1 MSNKDV
7 LIKVC
12 LGTGGIAL
20 GGTQVIKEFE
30 SHLKE
35 EGIEANVEKHCSMH
49 KVGCRGL
56 CARDVLVD
64 VLIGDTTTTYQY
76 IKPEMVERIVKEH
89 VIEGNPVEEWM
100 VDDNY
105 HDFHNRQTKIV
116 LGDCGKINPESI
128 DAYIEVGGYEA
139 LKKVLGGMSQEETID
154 IISKSG
160 LRGRGGAGF
169 PTGRKWDSC
178 RKTDAPQKYIIC
190 NADEGDPGAF
200 MDRAIL
206 EGNPHSVI
214 EGMIIGGYAI
224 GSDMAYIYVRAEY
237 PTAIERLNIAIKHAK
252 ERNFLGK
259 NILGSGY
266 SLEIELYQGAGAFV
280 CGESTA
286 LMRSI
291 EGKRGMPRPT
301 PPNSVYQGLW
311 NMPSVLNNVETFS
324 NVPHIIRKG
333 SDWFASYG
341 TEKSKGTKAFAL
353 TGKIKNT
360 GLIEVP
366 MGMPLKEIIYGIGG
380 GIDSGK
386 PLKAVQTGGPSGG
399 CIPASLVDVSVDFE
413 SLAELGSIV
422 GSGGMIVLDEDD
434 CMVNIAQYFLH
445 FTQEESCGKCIP
457 CRVGTKRLLEIL
469 ERITSGHGQKDDIEK
484 LKELG
489 SKVAEASLCGLGKS
503 APNPI
508 LSTIKYFREEYEAH
522 LEGKCPAKVCKLLLI
537 FSIIEDTCTGCGACK
552 RACPSD
558 AISGAK
564 KKTHVIDQELCIKC
578 GSCFDV
584 CKFKAVHKE

>member
-12 LGTGGIAL
+12 MGTGGIAL
-20 GGTQVIKEFE
+20 GGTQVIEEFE
-30 SHLKE
+30 SHLSE

-89 VIEGNPVEEWM
+89 IIEGNQIEEWM

-116 LGDCGKINPESI
+116 LSDCGKIDPESI

-139 LKKVLGGMSQEETID
+139 LKSVLVGMSQEETID

-252 ERNFLGK
+252 ERNLLGK

-353 TGKIKNT
+353 TGKINNT

-399 CIPASLVDVSVDFE
+399 CIPASMVDVSVDFE

-469 ERITSGHGQKDDIEK
+469 ERITSGHGQKGDIER
-484 LKELG
+484 LQELG
-489 SKVAEASLCGLGKS
+489 SKVVDASLCGLGKS

-508 LSTIKYFREEYEAH
+508 LSTIEHFREEYEAH

-558 AISGAK
+558 AITGEK
-564 KKTHVIDQELCIKC
+564 KKLHVIDQDLCIKC

>member
-1 MSNKDV
+1 MKHK
-7 LIKVC
+7 IEIRVC
-12 LGTGGIAL
+12 MGPGGIAT
-20 GGTQVIKEFE
+20 GGGDV
-30 SHLKE
+30 LK
-35 EGIEANVEKHCSMH
+35 AFNEKLNKARISATVKKNCSFH
-49 KVGCRGL
+49 QVGCMGL
-56 CARDVLVD
+56 CSRDVLVE
-64 VLIGDTTTTYQY
+64 VINGSKTATYQY
-76 IKPEMVERIVKEH
+76 IKPDMVERIVKEH
-89 VIEGNPVEEWM
+89 LVDGSPVEEWL
-100 VDDNY
+100 VGDDY
-105 HDFHNRQTKIV
+105 YDFHKRQTKIV
-116 LGDCGKINPESI
+116 LDDCGKIDPESI
-128 DAYIEVGGYEA
+128 DAYIEVGGYDA
-139 LKKVLGGMSQEETID
+139 LKSVLKDMSQEKVID

-178 RKTDAPQKYIIC
+178 RRTEAPQRYILC

-224 GSDMAYIYVRAEY
+224 GSDIAYVYVRAEY
-237 PTAIERLNIAIKHAK
+237 PIAVERLNIAIRQAR
-252 ERNFLGK
+252 ERSLLGK
-259 NILGSGY
+259 DILGSGY
-266 SLEIELYQGAGAFV
+266 SLEIKIYQGAGAFV

-301 PPNSVYQGLW
+301 PPNSVYKGLW
-311 NMPSVLNNVETFS
+311 DMPSVLNNVETFS
-324 NVPHIIRKG
+324 NVPYIIRRG
-333 SDWFASYG
+333 ADWFASYG

-360 GLIEVP
+360 GLVEVP
-366 MGMPLKEIIYGIGG
+366 MGMPLREVIFGIGG
-380 GIDSGK
+380 GTDSGK

-399 CIPASLVDVSVDFE
+399 CIPASMVDVSVDFE

-434 CMVNIAQYFLH
+434 CMVNIAKYFLH
-445 FTQEESCGKCIP
+445 FTQDESCGKCVP
-457 CRVGTKRLLEIL
+457 CRIGTKRLLEIL
-469 ERITSGHGQKDDIEK
+469 DRITSGQGRKGDIER
-484 LKELG
+484 LEELG
-489 SKVAEASLCGLGKS
+489 GKVVDASLCGLGKS

-522 LEGKCPAKVCKLLLI
+522 LEGRCPSKVCRPLLI
-537 FSIIEDTCTGCGACK
+537 FSIIEDVCTGCGACK

-558 AISGAK
+558 AITGEK
-564 KKTHVIDQELCIKC
+564 KKPHVIDQALCIKC

-584 CKFKAVHKE
+584 CKFDSVDRE

>member
-12 LGTGGIAL
+12 MGTGGIAL

-64 VLIGDTTTTYQY
+64 VLLGDTTTTYQY

-116 LGDCGKINPESI
+116 LSDCGKINPESI

-139 LKKVLGGMSQEETID
+139 LKKVLGGMSQEKTID

-266 SLEIELYQGAGAFV
+266 NLEIELYQGAGAFV

-341 TEKSKGTKAFAL
+341 TKKSKGTKAFAL

-399 CIPASLVDVSVDFE
+399 CIPASMVDVSVDFE

-508 LSTIKYFREEYEAH
+508 LSTINYFREEYEAH

-564 KKTHVIDQELCIKC
+564 KKPHVIEQELCIKC

>member
-12 LGTGGIAL
+12 MGTGGIAL

-30 SHLKE
+30 FHLKE

-64 VLIGDTTTTYQY
+64 VLLGDTTTTYQY

-116 LGDCGKINPESI
+116 LSDCGKINPESI

-139 LKKVLGGMSQEETID
+139 LKKVLGGMSQEKTID

-353 TGKIKNT
+353 TGKINNT

-386 PLKAVQTGGPSGG
+386 QLKAVQTGGPSGG
-399 CIPASLVDVSVDFE
+399 CIPASMVDVTVDFE

-445 FTQEESCGKCIP
+445 FTQEESCGKCVP
-457 CRVGTKRLLEIL
+457 CRVGTKRLFEIL
-469 ERITSGHGQKDDIEK
+469 ERITSGQGQKGDIER
-484 LKELG
+484 LQELG
-489 SKVAEASLCGLGKS
+489 SKVVDSSLCGLGKS

-508 LSTIKYFREEYEAH
+508 LSTIEYFREEYEAH

-558 AISGAK
+558 AISGSK
-564 KKTHVIDQELCIKC
+564 KKPHVIDQELCIKC